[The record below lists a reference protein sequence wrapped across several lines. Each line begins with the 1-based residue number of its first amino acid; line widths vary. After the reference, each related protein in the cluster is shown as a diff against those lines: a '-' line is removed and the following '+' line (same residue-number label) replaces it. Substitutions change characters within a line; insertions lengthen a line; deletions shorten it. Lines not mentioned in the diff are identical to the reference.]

1 MKRPS
6 FHCIAHDPSRR
17 DRSSHARPFR
27 TAARGEEPEG
37 PSTPPVPAAVAA
49 RLRQQAI
56 LSEFGVEAL
65 RGTDL
70 DHLLQRATELCA
82 AGMEAQYC
90 KALEYRSGEDMLLV
104 RAGVGWNPDV
114 IGRARI
120 GADLASPAGFALKT
134 GRPVISNHLA
144 AETRFRTPQLM
155 ADHNVRRAINVLI
168 ENRDGAFGVLE
179 VDDSREGM
187 FEEADIAFMQGF
199 ANLLGSAIERHRTEE
214 LLRAALARQDLLARE
229 MSHRVKNSLAIVAS
243 LLTLQA
249 RANEGEPAVRAAL
262 QDARSRVEAIAG
274 VHDQLWRQGQ
284 PDAGG
289 GAGET
294 TPGEIDLG
302 SFLDKLV
309 GNLASGAPPHR
320 LTCAAHPLRLS
331 ADLAI
336 PIGLLVNEL
345 VTNALK
351 YAYPA
356 ERFPEGGEIRVTAE
370 PGAGWLR
377 VEVADDGIGLP
388 EGFEIGR
395 ASKSLGMRV
404 VGSLARQLGGTL
416 TVPPLGQGTT
426 FRLEVPL
433 AHPSSGQDEA
443 GSRPSPAPH
452 GHDSVGREPAESNLK

>member
-1 MKRPS
+1 MPA
-6 FHCIAHDPSRR
+6 CP
-17 DRSSHARPFR
+17 
-27 TAARGEEPEG
+27 EEPRVEANEA
-37 PSTPPVPAAVAA
+37 TPAPRSPADIEA

-70 DHLLQRATELCA
+70 DLLLQRATVLCA
-82 AGMEAQYC
+82 AGMGAEFC
-90 KALEYRSGEDMLLV
+90 KALEYLRGEDTLLV
-104 RAGVGWNPDV
+104 RAGVGWKADV
-114 IGRARI
+114 IGRATI

-155 ADHNVRRAINVLI
+155 ADYGIRRAINVLI
-168 ENRDGAFGVLE
+168 ENRNGAFGVLE

-243 LLTLQA
+243 LLALQA
-249 RANEGEPAVRAAL
+249 RSNEGEPAVLAAL

-274 VHDQLWRQGQ
+274 VHDQLWRQGGIEE
-284 PDAGG
+284 D
-289 GAGET
+289 GAGEAV
-294 TPGEIDLG
+294 PGEIDLAP
-302 SFLDKLV
+302 FLDKLV
-309 GNLASGAPPHR
+309 LNLASGAPTHR
-320 LTCAAHPLRLS
+320 LTCVAEPQKLS

-351 YAYPA
+351 YAYPDPA
-356 ERFPEGGEIRVTAE
+356 FPGGGEIRVRTARD
-370 PGAGWLR
+370 GRTLC

-388 EGFEIGR
+388 DGFEIGR

-404 VGSLARQLGGTL
+404 VGSLTRQLGGTL
-416 TVPPLGQGTT
+416 TIPPAGKGTT
-426 FRLEVPL
+426 FRLAVPL
-433 AHPSSGQDEA
+433 EE
-443 GSRPSPAPH
+443 GSA
-452 GHDSVGREPAESNLK
+452 